1 MESPQ
6 KPAGDLIDS
15 VKEYAGLKADEL
27 KLRGTEGL
35 STALGKIF
43 SMIAMMTVAST
54 ALICAAFGFVLLIGR
69 LLGDYAAGAFI
80 VAGVFIIV
88 FALMYAFRNRMFVN
102 TFVRLFI
109 KLFYDNE
116 RL

>member
-1 MESPQ
+1 MESLQ
-6 KPAGDLIDS
+6 KPAGELLDS
-15 VKEYAGLKADEL
+15 VKEYAGLKADEI

-54 ALICAAFGFVLLIGR
+54 ALVCAAFGIVLLIGR
-69 LLGDYAAGAFI
+69 LIGDYAAGAFI
-80 VAGVFIIV
+80 VAGAFAVVFLV
-88 FALMYAFRNRMFVN
+88 MYAFRNRMFVN